1 MRKKISQAKPFA
13 NPLKNVIFLAEMKH
27 QLELLPGNDLRVLW
41 VWRSTGITLPDSRQI
56 RTQVQQDWTASELSF
71 FRR

>member
-27 QLELLPGNDLRVLW
+27 QLELLPGNDLRVL
-41 VWRSTGITLPDSRQI
+41 
-56 RTQVQQDWTASELSF
+56 
-71 FRR
+71 